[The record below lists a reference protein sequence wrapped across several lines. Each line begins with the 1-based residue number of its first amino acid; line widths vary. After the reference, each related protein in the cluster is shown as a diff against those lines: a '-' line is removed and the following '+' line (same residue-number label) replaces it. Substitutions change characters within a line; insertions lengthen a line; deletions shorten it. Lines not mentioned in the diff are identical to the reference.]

1 LLKAFSARD
10 VEGVVHRALE
20 RRQAELGAKGQVA
33 RLVEEMRKLSS
44 KTRELE
50 EAARQEAI
58 EQSLRVTQLSI
69 LREISRTIVG
79 HLDPQ
84 YVTAAITEQL
94 RAALGYDRVEI
105 VAQVPAD
112 VATNETA
119 DVASVIRDIQA
130 PLGHLVTD

>member
-1 LLKAFSARD
+1 RPAPWRRARPD
-10 VEGVVHRALE
+10 VVHRALE

-69 LREISRTIVG
+69 LREIPRTIVG
-79 HLDPQ
+79 HLGPR

-105 VAQVPAD
+105 VAEVPA
-112 VATNETA
+112 
-119 DVASVIRDIQA
+119 
-130 PLGHLVTD
+130 